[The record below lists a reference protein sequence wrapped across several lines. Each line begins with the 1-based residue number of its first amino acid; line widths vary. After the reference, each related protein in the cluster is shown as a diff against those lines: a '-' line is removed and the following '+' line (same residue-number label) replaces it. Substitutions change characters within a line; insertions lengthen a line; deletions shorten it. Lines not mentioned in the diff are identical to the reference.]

1 MKICFKVMWY
11 GLFVLCK
18 FSLKWL
24 PSHSPVGFRWMS
36 ELFPLWLFFPTGF
49 LYFEIIL
56 RSQKRKKFCELW
68 NFHNT
73 GWGNAPHKG
82 YNLTIL
88 DYNQPQTTCSMNAFT
103 LVHLA
108 DEISSAWC
116 FWWSKGS
123 GWKYQLP
130 TSFKLQMQKWVKDGI
145 VSWQKLVRLSF
156 FPPRLLPYT

>member
-1 MKICFKVMWY
+1 MNVWAI
-11 GLFVLCK
+11 
-18 FSLKWL
+18 
-24 PSHSPVGFRWMS
+24 SP
-36 ELFPLWLFFPTGF
+36 LAFFPTGF

-56 RSQKRKKFCELW
+56 RSQKSRVKKRKKFCELW

-88 DYNQPQTTCSMNAFT
+88 DYNQPQTTCSINAFT
-103 LVHLA
+103 LAHLA

-156 FPPRLLPYT
+156 FSTTVTPLYLKPADMKEGYKESKQTELKSKQ

>member
-1 MKICFKVMWY
+1 MKICFKAMWY

-56 RSQKRKKFCELW
+56 RSQKSRVKKRKKFCELW

-88 DYNQPQTTCSMNAFT
+88 DYNQPQTTCSINAFT
-103 LVHLA
+103 LAHLA
-108 DEISSAWC
+108 DGNISCPLLLSC
-116 FWWSKGS
+116 RCRSESMMGLCHGKSWSDS
-123 GWKYQLP
+123 P
-130 TSFKLQMQKWVKDGI
+130 
-145 VSWQKLVRLSF
+145 F